1 MRESST
7 PRGVFSRSVFSLT
20 LAASLVAL
28 PSAVLAQDK
37 AGGPPAGAAAGA
49 AAAERPSGLP
59 KMEEVLKELSA
70 VPSSGGAGLMTF
82 YRHDSSDPSKDHTR
96 LLVLVPRALQ
106 NTDLMMANS
115 ISRGPN
121 FGFPLDDGVMIRW
134 EQSGNR
140 LLLIAPDTRL
150 KAESPNVIN
159 AAVNNTYRPTILAG
173 FPILAVD
180 NGGGVLFDISPM
192 LFSGA
197 SGIGIPAP
205 LVRRDLSRI
214 TKVKSFTE
222 NVLVDVD
229 IAVGAPGQPGN
240 TTVGVSYAFR
250 RLPALGSYTPRMA
263 DERVGYF
270 TTVRQDWTT
279 KYSERDTIQRYV
291 NRWNVKKQDPSLELS
306 PPEKPIVFV
315 VEKTVPI
322 QFRKY
327 VAEGILDWNN
337 AFEKIGISGAIVVQQ
352 QTDDNEFK
360 DIDPEDARYNFIR
373 WIVTGQGFAMG
384 PSRPDPRTGQ
394 LLDADI
400 IFDDSM
406 VRFYVEDLDIFGP
419 KALSAE
425 LGNSMIEFFR
435 DNPAFLPT
443 GVELGKVDRELI
455 RASGEQLL
463 RDTAEGPGTSDNA
476 VARWTKRT
484 RENRECSIGNGLRNQ
499 INLARLAAAAAGG
512 GKKLPERLVGQII
525 KDIMA
530 HEVGHTLGLRHNFK
544 GSVWLTN
551 EEIKKARDAGTPT
564 WASVMDYNPLLYFPG
579 DKIEELKYITSPG
592 IGPYDYW
599 AIDYGYSAPASGKS
613 ESDHLLAIA
622 ARNTEKGLLY
632 ATDEDVVGLTSPD
645 PTANRFDMGADPVA
659 WAKMR
664 IEFADG
670 LLKTL
675 PEWAVQKDDPNYYLR
690 DIYSRLMFERV
701 RYIPFAARQ
710 VTGQIQSRSRAS
722 DPNAPAAFTL
732 IDPKVQRETLKFI
745 NDTLFTEEFF
755 NKDAAVLNKLGVSRW
770 SDWAS
775 TPAGRT
781 DFPVHAAV
789 LSYQTGTLAALTN
802 AMALQRV
809 YDAERKSAAEDKF
822 TVAELITSVR
832 DGIWSDLERAGGRFT
847 DAKPMIPSFRR
858 NLQLQ
863 YLQNVLSLAELK
875 STSPVSA
882 DVQNMIRLSMR
893 ELSGNIGKAM
903 EGKDRL
909 DFATRAH
916 LTEAKTRIDRIIDA
930 PYVPGGAGGGG
941 TIIMMMGREGEAG
954 LPPTGPAAPTGN

>member
-1 MRESST
+1 MRSSLST
-7 PRGVFSRSVFSLT
+7 RVVGRAIVSLS
-20 LAASLVAL
+20 LAV
-28 PSAVLAQDK
+28 SAVTLPGVAFAQAP
-37 AGGPPAGAAAGA
+37 AGGPPA
-49 AAAERPSGLP
+49 EKPQGLP
-59 KMEEVLKELSA
+59 KFEEVVKDLTPVS
-70 VPSSGGAGLMTF
+70 PSGGSGLMTF
-82 YRHDSSDPSKDHTR
+82 YRHDPSDPSKDHTR
-96 LLVLVPRALQ
+96 LLVLVPKGLQ
-106 NTDLMMANS
+106 NADLMMANS

-121 FGFPLDDGVMIRW
+121 FGFPLDDGVLVRW

-140 LLLIAPDTRL
+140 LLLMAPDVRL
-150 KAESPNVIN
+150 KADTPNVIN

-173 FPILAVD
+173 FPILAMD
-180 NGGGVLFDISPM
+180 NGGGVLVDLSPL

-214 TKVKSFTE
+214 SKVKAFPE

-250 RLPALGSYTPRMA
+250 RLPALGTYTPREA

-279 KYSERDTIQRYV
+279 KYNERDTLVRYI
-291 NRWNVKKQDPSLELS
+291 NRWNLKKSDPSIELS
-306 PPEKPIVFV
+306 PPEKPIVFII
-315 VEKTVPI
+315 EKTVPV

-327 VAEGILDWNN
+327 VAEGILEWNK
-337 AFEKIGISGAIVVQQ
+337 AYEKVGITGAIVVQQ
-352 QTDDNEFK
+352 QTDDAENEFRN
-360 DIDPEDARYNFIR
+360 IDPEDARYNFIR

-406 VRFYVEDLDIFGP
+406 VRFYVEDLDVFGP
-419 KALSAE
+419 KALSAD
-425 LGNSMIEFFR
+425 LGPSMVEFYR
-435 DNPAFLPT
+435 DNPAFLPA
-443 GVELGKVDRELI
+443 GVELSKVDKD
-455 RASGEQLL
+455 LL
-463 RDTAEGPGTSDNA
+463 RSSNMELMRETAEGPNTSDNA
-476 VARWTKRT
+476 LARWSKNT
-484 RENRECSIGNGLRNQ
+484 RMNRECSIGTGLRQQ
-499 INLARLAAAAAGG
+499 INMARLAAAAAGAG
-512 GKKLPERLVGQII
+512 GKKLPERLIGQII
-525 KDIMA
+525 KDITS
-530 HEVGHTLGLRHNFK
+530 HEVGHTIGLRHNFK
-544 GSVWLTN
+544 GSVWLNN
-551 EEIKKARDAGTPT
+551 EEIKKARDAGEAT
-564 WASVMDYNPLLYFPG
+564 WGSVMDYNPLLYFPG
-579 DKIEELKYITSPG
+579 DKIEELKYITSPA

-599 AIDYGYSAPASGKS
+599 AIEYGYAIPEKGKS
-613 ESDHLLAIA
+613 ESETLSAIA
-622 ARNTEKGLLY
+622 SRNTEKGLWY

-645 PTANRFDMGADPVA
+645 PTANRFDMGSDPVA

-664 IEFADG
+664 IEVADG
-670 LLKTL
+670 LLKNLT
-675 PEWAVQKDDPNYYLR
+675 EWAVQKDDPNYYLR
-690 DIYSRLMFERV
+690 DVYSTLMFERV

-710 VTGQIQSRSRAS
+710 VTGQIQSRARAS

-732 IDPKVQRETLKFI
+732 LDPKVQRETLKFI
-745 NDTLFTEEFF
+745 NETLFTEDFF
-755 NKDAAVLNKLGVSRW
+755 TKDEAVLNRLGVSRW

-789 LSYQTGTLAALTN
+789 MSYQNGTLAALTN
-802 AMALQRV
+802 ATALQRV
-809 YDAERKSAAEDKF
+809 YDAERKSKAEDKF
-822 TVAELITSVR
+822 TAAELITSVR
-832 DGIWSDLERAGGRFT
+832 DGIWSDLEKGGGRFT

-875 STSPVSA
+875 AVAPVSP
-882 DVQNMIRLSMR
+882 DLQNMVRLAMR
-893 ELSGNIGKAM
+893 DLSAKIGKAL

-930 PYVPGGAGGGG
+930 PYVPAGGGG
-941 TIIMMMGREGEAG
+941 GGGIILMMGRDGAQPTAPVEGS
-954 LPPTGPAAPTGN
+954 GN